1 MATVVLAAA
10 GAALGGAVGGSV
22 LGLSSAVIGRAVG
35 ASVGRLIDERLLGSG
50 SEPVDIGR
58 IDQVRIMGA
67 QEGRTI
73 PSVFGRMRIGGHVIW
88 STRYRESVE
97 ESGGSKHSGPTQ
109 RRYSYS
115 VSLAI
120 ALCEGTIARVG
131 RIWADGAE
139 LSADDLTF
147 RVYPG
152 DELQEP
158 DALMEAVEG
167 NGQVPAYRGL
177 AYVVIEDLDLSR
189 FGNRVPQFS
198 FEVVRPVEADNPVAE
213 FDLAHGISGVA
224 LMPGSGEYALAT
236 TPVHFSDSLGR
247 NRSANVNS
255 PSGRSDFV
263 TSIKGLVEE
272 MPGCRAASLIVS
284 WFGDDLRAGECRVKP
299 KVDQGDLDGVGMPWT
314 VSGMTRS
321 TAEVVRKE
329 DGKPVYGGTPCDQ
342 SVVEA
347 IKHLNEQELEV
358 MFYPFLLME
367 QGEGNGRE
375 DPWSGSEDQPVLP
388 WRGRI
393 TSSIAANRTG
403 SPDGTAVAAEEVSAF
418 FGTTSPQDFE
428 IVDGNVVYSGP
439 DEWSYRRFILHNAW
453 LCKLAG
459 GVESFCIGSEMRGL
473 TQIRGEDNSFP
484 AVEQFMQIAS
494 DVRSVLG
501 SNVKL
506 SYAADWSEYFG
517 YHPQD
522 GSGDVYFHL
531 DPLWAH
537 DEIDFIGIDNYM
549 PLSDWREGEDHLDA
563 PSSSIYDLEYL
574 KGNVEGGE
582 GYDWYYHSDEARNA
596 QIRTPIKDEGH
607 GEDWIWRYKDMRGWW
622 LSEHHDRIGGER
634 SAIPSLWVP
643 QSKPFRL
650 TEFGCAAVDKGTNQP
665 NKFLDPKSSESAL
678 PVFSDGGRDEAIQR
692 QYYAA
697 VLSYWKS
704 DESNPVSDV
713 YGTEMLDLDH
723 AYAWAWDARPYPF
736 FPNNRELWSDAANY
750 EAGHWLNGR
759 TSARSL
765 ADTLREICEKSGI
778 ENVDV
783 TEVSGV
789 VRGYVSGGSNTGR
802 AMLQSLLIA
811 YGIDAFERDGVLVF
825 SVRNGRPDAVITKDD
840 LTFTPESEGLVEHSR
855 LPFVD
860 DAERVRIGF
869 VEADGNFDAIWE
881 EASQPE
887 ETGDNVA
894 ASELPLA
901 MNRSEG
907 RLLAERWLG
916 EARAGKERIQFALPP
931 SQVDIGAGNV
941 VRYGEANYRVDRVE
955 LSEVQSM
962 EATRVDP
969 EIYLPARMEEEPPA
983 PVSFAAPVPVL
994 PVFLDL
1000 PIMRGDEVAHAPHI
1014 AVTATPWPGNV
1025 AVYSASSDVF
1035 ELSTSVSERATIG
1048 MTETPL
1054 RSASVGVLDRGEAL
1068 QVRLSSGNLS
1078 DADWVAVLNGVNRVA
1093 IGSGSGEDW
1102 EVFQF
1107 RKAELIADNTYLLSE
1122 RLRGQFGT
1130 DAVMP
1135 DVWPEGSLVVLLDQT
1150 VGQVP
1155 LAPVY
1160 RNLALKYRIGPA
1172 NRALDDPSYI
1182 EETLAFGGVGL
1193 RPYKPCHLRFSRD
1206 ETKDSFTWIRRSR
1219 IEGDSWDSLSVPVG
1233 EEVESYLVRVVQDGA
1248 IKREEIT
1255 QTPDWQYAVSDR
1267 SEDGVI
1273 GNYEV
1278 SVAQVSSTV
1287 GPGPF
1292 ATVLVSA

>member
-1 MATVVLAAA
+1 MSATENGRLVSPVPMGSTLNKSGLISGANWVASADAAVQEKFLGSLTEGELLALPFLFEFWALDHQMPPEGDWRSWVVIGGRGAGKTRA
-10 GAALGGAVGGSV
+10 GAEWVRSMVEGAKP
-22 LGLSSAVIGRAVG
+22 LDAGRARRV
-35 ASVGRLIDERLLGSG
+35 ALIGE
-50 SEPVDIGR
+50 
-58 IDQVRIMGA
+58 
-67 QEGRTI
+67 TI
-73 PSVFGRMRIGGHVIW
+73 EQARDVMVFGD
-88 STRYRESVE
+88 
-97 ESGGSKHSGPTQ
+97 SGILACSPPD
-109 RRYSYS
+109 RRPRWEATKKRL
-115 VSLAI
+115 VWDNGA
-120 ALCEGTIARVG
+120 EARVY
-131 RIWADGAE
+131 
-139 LSADDLTF
+139 SAHDPESLRGPQFDAAWC
-147 RVYPG
+147 
-152 DELQEP
+152 DEL
-158 DALMEAVEG
+158 
-167 NGQVPAYRGL
+167 
-177 AYVVIEDLDLSR
+177 
-189 FGNRVPQFS
+189 
-198 FEVVRPVEADNPVAE
+198 
-213 FDLAHGISGVA
+213 
-224 LMPGSGEYALAT
+224 
-236 TPVHFSDSLGR
+236 
-247 NRSANVNS
+247 
-255 PSGRSDFV
+255 
-263 TSIKGLVEE
+263 
-272 MPGCRAASLIVS
+272 
-284 WFGDDLRAGECRVKP
+284 
-299 KVDQGDLDGVGMPWT
+299 
-314 VSGMTRS
+314 
-321 TAEVVRKE
+321 
-329 DGKPVYGGTPCDQ
+329 
-342 SVVEA
+342 
-347 IKHLNEQELEV
+347 
-358 MFYPFLLME
+358 
-367 QGEGNGRE
+367 
-375 DPWSGSEDQPVLP
+375 
-388 WRGRI
+388 
-393 TSSIAANRTG
+393 
-403 SPDGTAVAAEEVSAF
+403 
-418 FGTTSPQDFE
+418 
-428 IVDGNVVYSGP
+428 
-439 DEWSYRRFILHNAW
+439 
-453 LCKLAG
+453 
-459 GVESFCIGSEMRGL
+459 
-473 TQIRGEDNSFP
+473 
-484 AVEQFMQIAS
+484 
-494 DVRSVLG
+494 
-501 SNVKL
+501 
-506 SYAADWSEYFG
+506 
-517 YHPQD
+517 
-522 GSGDVYFHL
+522 
-531 DPLWAH
+531 
-537 DEIDFIGIDNYM
+537 
-549 PLSDWREGEDHLDA
+549 
-563 PSSSIYDLEYL
+563 
-574 KGNVEGGE
+574 
-582 GYDWYYHSDEARNA
+582 
-596 QIRTPIKDEGH
+596 
-607 GEDWIWRYKDMRGWW
+607 
-622 LSEHHDRIGGER
+622 
-634 SAIPSLWVP
+634 
-643 QSKPFRL
+643 
-650 TEFGCAAVDKGTNQP
+650 GCAAVDKGTNQP

-704 DESNPVSDV
+704 DERNPISDV

-811 YGIDAFERDGVLVF
+811 YGVDAFERDGVLDF
-825 SVRNGRPDAVITKDD
+825 SVRNGRPDAVITRDD

-881 EASQPE
+881 EASLPE
-887 ETGDNVA
+887 ETGDNIAV
-894 ASELPLA
+894 SELPLA
-901 MNRSEG
+901 MTRSEG

-931 SQVDIGAGNV
+931 SQVDISAGNV

-969 EIYLPARMEEEPPA
+969 EIYLPARMEEDPPA
-983 PVSFAAPVPVL
+983 PISFAAPVPVL

-1000 PIMRGDEVAHAPHI
+1000 PIMRGDEVAHVPHI

-1048 MTETPL
+1048 VTETPL

-1068 QVRLSSGNLS
+1068 QVRLSSGNVS

-1107 RKAELIADNTYLLSE
+1107 RKAELIAENTYLLSE

-1172 NRALDDPSYI
+1172 IRALDDPSYI
-1182 EETLAFGGVGL
+1182 EETLTFKGVGL
-1193 RPYKPCHLRFSRD
+1193 RPYRPCHLRLERD
-1206 ETKDSFTWIRRSR
+1206 QTKDSFTWIRRSR

-1248 IKREEIT
+1248 IKREQIT

-1278 SVAQVSSTV
+1278 SVAQVSATV